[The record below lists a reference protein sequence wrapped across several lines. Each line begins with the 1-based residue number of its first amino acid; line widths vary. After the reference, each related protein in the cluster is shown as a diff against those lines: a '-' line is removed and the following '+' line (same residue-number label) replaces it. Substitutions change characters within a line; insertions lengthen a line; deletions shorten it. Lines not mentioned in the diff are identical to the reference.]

1 MSSGAASEGA
11 PAAGGGDASPLP
23 PGATIG
29 ILGGGQL
36 GRMSAMAAARLGYR
50 CHVFA
55 PDADSPGMQIA
66 AATTVAAYEDE
77 EALRR
82 FAAAVD
88 VVTFEFENVPAG
100 TLEALAPLAPCR
112 PGVEVLRVCQDRLA
126 EKEFL
131 GRAGVPVAPWRAVR
145 SPEEL
150 RAAVAAIGLPAVLKT
165 TRMGYDGRGQEVL
178 RRAEEAEAAFAR
190 LEPKPLVLEAFVPFR
205 AEVSAIVARGAD
217 GALAVFDAVENRH
230 RDHILDT
237 SLAPARVPE
246 EVASAARGHAARVA
260 AELGLVGVLALEMFL
275 LPDGGALLGNEIAP
289 RPHNSGHWTLDAC
302 LASQFEQHVR
312 AVVGLPLA
320 DPARHHDAVMRNL
333 IGPAG
338 LEAWPAMVRDGRVAA
353 HLYGKAEA
361 RPGRKL
367 GHATRLFP
375 LGSLANL
382 AEAEFAADL

>member
-1 MSSGAASEGA
+1 MSKTPADA
-11 PAAGGGDASPLP
+11 PPLP

-66 AATTVAAYEDE
+66 AATTVAAYEDA

-88 VVTFEFENVPAG
+88 VVTFEFENVPAE

-112 PGVEVLRVCQDRLA
+112 PGVEVLRVCQDRIA
-126 EKEFL
+126 EKDFL
-131 GRAGVPVAPWRAVR
+131 GRAGVPVAPWRAVL
-145 SPEEL
+145 SLEEL
-150 RAAVAAIGLPAVLKT
+150 EAALAEIGVPAVLKT
-165 TRMGYDGRGQEVL
+165 TRFGYDGRGQAVL
-178 RRAEEAEAAFAR
+178 RDAGDAEAAWAR
-190 LEPKPLVLEAFVPFR
+190 LEPKPLVLEGFVPFA
-205 AEVSAIVARGAD
+205 AEVSAIVARAAD
-217 GALAVFDAVENRH
+217 GTLAVFDAVENRH

-237 SLAPARVPE
+237 SLAPARIPE
-246 EVASAARGHAARVA
+246 EVAAAARGHAARVA

-275 LPDGGALLGNEIAP
+275 LPGGALLGNEIAP

-312 AVVGLPLA
+312 AVAGLPLA
-320 DPARHHDAVMRNL
+320 DPSRHHDAVMRNL
-333 IGPAG
+333 VGPEG
-338 LEAWPAMVRDGRVAA
+338 LAAWPGIVRRGRSAA
-353 HLYGKAEA
+353 HLYGKNEA

-367 GHATRLFP
+367 GHVTRLLP
-375 LGSLANL
+375 LGSLAGL
-382 AEAEFAADL
+382 AEEALAAEM

>member
-1 MSSGAASEGA
+1 MSTEP
-11 PAAGGGDASPLP
+11 PAAPSPLAGSQEPLP

-55 PDADSPGMQIA
+55 PDSDSPGMQIA
-66 AATTVAAYEDE
+66 AATTVAPYEDE
-77 EALRR
+77 AALRR

-88 VVTFEFENVPAG
+88 VVTFEFENVPAA

-112 PGVEVLRVCQDRLA
+112 PGVGVLRVCQDRLA

-145 SPEEL
+145 SLDEL
-150 RAAVAAIGLPAVLKT
+150 RTALAAIGLPAVLKT
-165 TRMGYDGRGQEVL
+165 TRMGYDGRGQAVL
-178 RRAEEAEAAFAR
+178 REAGEAEAAYAR
-190 LEPKPLVLEAFVPFR
+190 LEPKPLVLEAFVPFA
-205 AEVSAIVARGAD
+205 AEVSAIVARAAD
-217 GALAVFDAVENRH
+217 GTEAVFDAVENRH
-230 RDHILDT
+230 RDHILDA
-237 SLAPARVPE
+237 SLAPARVPDA
-246 EVASAARGHAARVA
+246 VAAAARGHAARVA
-260 AELGLVGVLALEMFL
+260 EALGLVGVLALEMFL
-275 LPDGGALLGNEIAP
+275 LPDGALLGNEIAP
-289 RPHNSGHWTLDAC
+289 RPHNSGHWTIDAC

-312 AVVGLPLA
+312 AVAGLPLA
-320 DPARHHDAVMRNL
+320 DPARHHDALMRNL
-333 IGPAG
+333 VGPEG
-338 LEAWPAMVRDGRVAA
+338 LAAWPGIVRRGRSAA

-375 LGSLANL
+375 LGALAGLSEQEL
-382 AEAEFAADL
+382 ASDL

>member
-1 MSSGAASEGA
+1 VSAAEPGDAASSPAFGEG
-11 PAAGGGDASPLP
+11 SLP

-66 AATTVAAYEDE
+66 AATTVADYGDED
-77 EALRR
+77 ALRR
-82 FAAAVD
+82 FAGAVD
-88 VVTFEFENVPAG
+88 VVTFEFENVPAE
-100 TLEALAPLAPCR
+100 TLAALAPLAPCR
-112 PGVEVLRVCQDRLA
+112 PGVDVLSVCQDRLA
-126 EKEFL
+126 EKAFL

-150 RAAVAAIGLPAVLKT
+150 RAAVAAVGLPAVLKT
-165 TRMGYDGRGQEVL
+165 TRLGYDGRGQAVL
-178 RRAEEAEAAFAR
+178 RRAGDAEAAFDR
-190 LEPKPLVLEAFVPFR
+190 LQPKPLVLEAFVPFR

-230 RDHILDT
+230 RDHILDM

-246 EVASAARGHAARVA
+246 EVAAAARGHAARVA
-260 AELGLVGVLALEMFL
+260 TALGLVGVLALEMFL
-275 LPDGGALLGNEIAP
+275 LPDGALLGNEIAP
-289 RPHNSGHWTLDAC
+289 RPHNSGHWTIDAC
-302 LASQFEQHVR
+302 VASQFEQHVR
-312 AVVGLPLA
+312 AIAGLPLA

-333 IGPAG
+333 VGPAG
-338 LEAWPAMVRDGRVAA
+338 LAAWPGIVRRGRSAA

-367 GHATRLFP
+367 GHATRLYP
-375 LGSLANL
+375 LGVLASLD
-382 AEAEFAADL
+382 EAEFAADL

>member
-1 MSSGAASEGA
+1 MSGAAPSA
-11 PAAGGGDASPLP
+11 TPATGGGEGPALP

-55 PDADSPGMQIA
+55 PDPDSPGMQIA
-66 AATTVAAYEDE
+66 AATTVAPYEDE

-88 VVTFEFENVPAG
+88 VVTFEFENVPAE
-100 TLEALAPLAPCR
+100 TLAALEPLAPCR

-131 GRAGVPVAPWRAVR
+131 ERAGVPVAPWRAVR
-145 SPEEL
+145 SLEDL
-150 RAAVAAIGLPAVLKT
+150 RSAVAAIGLPAVLKT

-178 RRAEEAEAAFAR
+178 RRTGDAEAAYAR
-190 LEPKPLVLEAFVPFR
+190 LEPKPLILEAFVPFR

-217 GALAVFDAVENRH
+217 GAEAVFDAVENRH

-237 SLAPARVPE
+237 SLAPARVRE
-246 EVASAARGHAARVA
+246 GVAAAARGHAARVA

-275 LPDGGALLGNEIAP
+275 LPDGSLRGNEIAP
-289 RPHNSGHWTLDAC
+289 RPHNSGHWTIDAC

-312 AVVGLPLA
+312 AVAGLPLA
-320 DPARHHDAVMRNL
+320 DPARHHDAVMQNL

-338 LEAWPAMVRDGRVAA
+338 LEAWPGIVRDGRVAA

-367 GHATRLFP
+367 GHATRLYS
-375 LGSLANL
+375 LGALADL
-382 AEAEFAADL
+382 DEAEFTLGL

>member
-1 MSSGAASEGA
+1 MSSAASDRA
-11 PAAGGGDASPLP
+11 PASGGCEPLP

-88 VVTFEFENVPAG
+88 VVTFEFENVPAE

-131 GRAGVPVAPWRAVR
+131 GRAGVPVAPWRAVQ
-145 SPEEL
+145 SLEDL
-150 RAAVAAIGLPAVLKT
+150 RAAMAAIGLPAVLKT

-178 RRAEEAEAAFAR
+178 RRAEEAEAAYAR
-190 LEPKPLVLEAFVPFR
+190 LEPKPLILEAFVPFR
-205 AEVSAIVARGAD
+205 AEVSAIVARGSD
-217 GALAVFDAVENRH
+217 GALAVFDAVENHH

-246 EVASAARGHAARVA
+246 EVAAAARGHAARVA

-275 LPDGGALLGNEIAP
+275 LPDGALLGNEIAP
-289 RPHNSGHWTLDAC
+289 RPHNSGHWTIDAC

-312 AVVGLPLA
+312 AVAGLPLA

-338 LEAWPAMVRDGRVAA
+338 LEAWPGIVRDGRVAA

-375 LGSLANL
+375 LGALANL
-382 AEAEFAADL
+382 AEMEFTSGL

>member
-1 MSSGAASEGA
+1 MSAAPDEASPSVAGSEE
-11 PAAGGGDASPLP
+11 PLP

-77 EALRR
+77 AALRR
-82 FAAAVD
+82 FATAVD
-88 VVTFEFENVPAG
+88 VVTFEFENVPAA

-150 RAAVAAIGLPAVLKT
+150 QAAVAAVGLPAVLKT
-165 TRMGYDGRGQEVL
+165 TRMGYDGRGQAVL
-178 RRAEEAEAAFAR
+178 RRAEEAADAYGR
-190 LEPKPLVLEAFVPFR
+190 LEPKPLILEAFVPFR

-217 GALAVFDAVENRH
+217 GGLAVFDAVENRH
-230 RDHILDT
+230 RDHILDV

-246 EVASAARGHAARVA
+246 EVAAAARGHAARVA
-260 AELGLVGVLALEMFL
+260 AALGLVGVLALEMFL
-275 LPDGGALLGNEIAP
+275 LPDGTLVGNEIAP

-312 AVVGLPLA
+312 AVAGLPLA

-333 IGPAG
+333 VGPAG
-338 LEAWPAMVRDGRVAA
+338 LEAWPGIVRRGRAAA
-353 HLYGKAEA
+353 HLYGKNEA

-375 LGSLANL
+375 LGALAGL
-382 AEAEFAADL
+382 AEAEFLADL